1 MDPHSMKCCVFDGK
15 QDISLPIQPE
25 NRSYLTV
32 QAFILAP
39 RKGILLLWSE
49 TWATISTLT

>member
-1 MDPHSMKCCVFDGK
+1 MDPHSMRCCVFNGK